1 MSVKVN
7 RSSAW
12 NLDEINGY
20 LKNQISPARLAVNG
34 GDFPL
39 IVSLW
44 FELDETRQQLVC
56 ASHKSSALVKKLQ
69 LDTRCAFEIATN
81 EPPYK
86 GVRGVGHVELT
97 QVDVDKVLPRLAER
111 FLGRSNPKLVNWLN
125 SRHEDEYLLRV
136 TPVRI
141 TAWDYSSRMSKKSAS

>member
-1 MSVKVN
+1 MPVKVN

-12 NLDEINGY
+12 CLDEIQGF
-20 LKNQISPARLAVNG
+20 LKNQLSPLRLAVND

-44 FELDETRQQLVC
+44 FELDETNQQLIC
-56 ASHKSSALVKKLQ
+56 ASHKSSALVRKLQ
-69 LDTRCAFEIATN
+69 LDNRCAFEIATN

-97 QVDVDKVLPRLAER
+97 QVDVEKILPRLAER
-111 FLGRSNPKLVNWLN
+111 FLGRSNPKLVDWLS

-136 TPVRI
+136 TPARI
-141 TAWDYSSRMSKKSAS
+141 SAWDYSSRMSEKSA